1 MNDVSEKREEYYEDT
16 SVQRIFVTEGLEALP
31 SLFRLEMI
39 SRKGVVEDLGTFDSI
54 EESVQELGQ
63 HILDPE
69 TRYSVNCTGP
79 VYLKRKGIPDVTYV
93 DFGDPH
99 HLARITEMGG
109 I

>member
-1 MNDVSEKREEYYEDT
+1 MSGVVEDIEEYYEDP
-16 SVQRIFVTEGLEALP
+16 SVERICVTKGLEAIP
-31 SLFRLEMI
+31 SRFRLEMI
-39 SRKGVVEDLGTFDSI
+39 SRKGVVEDLGTSDSI
-54 EESVQELGQ
+54 EACVQKLGE

-79 VYLKRKGIPDVTYV
+79 VYLKKRGIPDVTLV

-109 I
+109 L

>member
-1 MNDVSEKREEYYEDT
+1 MNDVIEKREEYYEDT

-31 SLFRLEMI
+31 SLFRLELI

-69 TRYSVNCTGP
+69 SRYSVGCTGP
-79 VYLKRKGIPDVTYV
+79 RYLKRRGVRDVTYV

-99 HLARITEMGG
+99 YMARITELKGV
-109 I
+109 

>member
-1 MNDVSEKREEYYEDT
+1 MSGVVEDIEEYYEDP
-16 SVQRIFVTEGLEALP
+16 SVERICVTEGLEALP

-39 SRKGVVEDLGTFDSI
+39 SREGVVEDLGTFDSI
-54 EESVQELGQ
+54 EESVQKLGE

-79 VYLKRKGIPDVTYV
+79 VYLKKRGVPDVTLV

-99 HLARITEMGG
+99 HLAKITEMRGL
-109 I
+109 